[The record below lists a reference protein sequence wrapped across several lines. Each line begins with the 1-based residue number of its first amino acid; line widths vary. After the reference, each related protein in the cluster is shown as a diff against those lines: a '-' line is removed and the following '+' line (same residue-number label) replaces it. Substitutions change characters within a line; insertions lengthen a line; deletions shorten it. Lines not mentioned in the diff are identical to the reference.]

1 MLSWETVYE
10 NELAKG
16 STRLNA
22 LNKARRQQLSLIKIT
37 QRDINDFKSDV
48 DLTNSVP
55 ENEREDGDEA
65 FSMIEMIEIEKLERN
80 LEWQKEE
87 LHKIDKKIE
96 KEKNLLRQLLK

>member
-1 MLSWETVYE
+1 MCFL
-10 NELAKG
+10 LQ
-16 STRLNA
+16 A